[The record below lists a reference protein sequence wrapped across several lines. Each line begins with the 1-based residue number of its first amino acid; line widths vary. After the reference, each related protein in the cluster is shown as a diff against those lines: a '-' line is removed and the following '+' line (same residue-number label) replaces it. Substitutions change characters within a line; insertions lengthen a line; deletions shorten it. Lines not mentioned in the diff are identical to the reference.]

1 MSGSMAERMV
11 VVYTC
16 ASVKTW
22 LIQHGDSAIGWLAG
36 KQRQMFIGSYKDL
49 SIADARK
56 TSKEL
61 SPCNKIKLSF
71 SERFGMT

>member
-22 LIQHGDSAIGWLAG
+22 LIQHGDSAIGWLASNA
-36 KQRQMFIGSYKDL
+36 KCL
-49 SIADARK
+49 SAPIR
-56 TSKEL
+56 T
-61 SPCNKIKLSF
+61 
-71 SERFGMT
+71 